1 MSHVIKLLEKLGQ
14 QPTLGPFIESN
25 IQRLLNGEH
34 VDKEIVD
41 MIINADNE
49 GIARML
55 DTRSKIVAFLA
66 PAKDDED
73 EETSEDENDDKDDVK
88 ESNQVIASK

>member
-1 MSHVIKLLEKLGQ
+1 MNNVIKLLEKLGQ
-14 QPTLGPFIESN
+14 QPTLGQFNESN
-25 IQRLLNGEH
+25 IQTLLDNEQ
-34 VDKEIVD
+34 VDKELVD

-73 EETSEDENDDKDDVK
+73 EETSEDENDDKDDIS
-88 ESNQVIASK
+88 ESSQSMASQ